1 MGRFPEKH
9 SELLD
14 YVNAGTIKGLNWYI
28 SNHDT
33 ISDGNTVEFGFSG
46 IETPPLI
53 SIKLYAS
60 NEATMTLYEGA
71 DFSGGTTLT
80 SRNRNRNKSDGN
92 SMDVVRDPTVSSNGT
107 DIGADAGGA
116 SGILGFEFANK
127 DVKALVFE
135 KNTDYLLSITSN
147 SNENIISWLFEW
159 TEDVY

>member
-1 MGRFPEKH
+1 
-9 SELLD
+9 
-14 YVNAGTIKGLNWYI
+14 
-28 SNHDT
+28 
-33 ISDGNTVEFGFSG
+33 
-46 IETPPLI
+46 
-53 SIKLYAS
+53 
-60 NEATMTLYEGA
+60 
-71 DFSGGTTLT
+71 
-80 SRNRNRNKSDGN
+80 
-92 SMDVVRDPTVSSNGT
+92 MDVVRDPTVSSDGT